1 MHVHAVVIVAGSPDV
16 LTPLRSAPLVV
27 RSARAVLAV
36 PGILRA
42 DVLVAPPG
50 SGAPRSGVEH
60 AALVSAV
67 DAACAGLPVAVHGSV
82 AALWAHGGQRPG
94 GTFGDGPVTSG
105 SCLLVHDAARPLVP
119 VATARSVVDAV
130 LAGHRAVVPVLPLAD
145 TVKEADGGGLLHGGP
160 DRGALRVVQT
170 PQGFDGALAA
180 SVIAAAL
187 PDPVLAWTGAG
198 GSVHT
203 VPGHPLAFAVHDD
216 WDRGLAERALADPA

>member
-1 MHVHAVVIVAGSPDV
+1 M
-16 LTPLRSAPLVV
+16 
-27 RSARAVLAV
+27 AV
-36 PGILRA
+36 PGILHV
-42 DVLVAPPG
+42 DVLVAPTPLL
-50 SGAPRSGVEH
+50 SPVEH
-60 AALVSAV
+60 AGLVSAV

-82 AALWAHGGQRPG
+82 TALWAHGGQRAG
-94 GTFGDGPVTSG
+94 GTYGDGPVTGG
-105 SCLLVHDAARPLVP
+105 SCVLVHDAARPLVP

-145 TVKEADGGGLLHGGP
+145 TVKEADERGLLHGGP
-160 DRGALRVVQT
+160 DRAALRVVQT

-198 GSVHT
+198 GTVHT

-216 WDRGLAERALADPA
+216 WDRGLAERALAGPA